1 MSKSIIYT
9 VNSTSTTVEATNI
22 IPLGSTIR
30 RFGGNV
36 SQDGNSIT
44 ITGKGYYHISV
55 SATVTPEAV
64 GNVGITTL
72 KDGVPVTGG
81 SAVGSVS
88 TVGNSTTLPINA
100 IVRNTCDCDSSVIS
114 FVLNTTTS
122 NVDNFA
128 VSVVKL

>member
-81 SAVGSVS
+81 SVETISKVYTPPTEMMETWEKAHKKYVECVGWIKQM
-88 TVGNSTTLPINA
+88 LA
-100 IVRNTCDCDSSVIS
+100 M
-114 FVLNTTTS
+114 
-122 NVDNFA
+122 
-128 VSVVKL
+128 